1 MSEQTAS
8 FQLTDGMTVSFTN
21 IKQFVATPYDY
32 RIIHNDGTIR
42 LVNRMQVVAVELS
55 GDVPMPV
62 GTMMQ

>member
-1 MSEQTAS
+1 MSEQVAN

-55 GDVPMPV
+55 AGVPMPSGV
-62 GTMMQ
+62 TVQ

>member
-1 MSEQTAS
+1 MSDQVVL

-42 LVNRMQVVAVELS
+42 LVNRGHVISVEVR
-55 GDVPMPV
+55 GDVPMPS
-62 GTMMQ
+62 GATIQ